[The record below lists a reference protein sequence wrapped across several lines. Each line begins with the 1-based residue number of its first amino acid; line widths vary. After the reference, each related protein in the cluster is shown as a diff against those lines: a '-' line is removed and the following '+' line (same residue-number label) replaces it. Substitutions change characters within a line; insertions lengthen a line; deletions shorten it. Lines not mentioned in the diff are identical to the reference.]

1 MARTKGSTGE
11 TTKPRI
17 REAAARLMAA
27 HGYDGLTMRG
37 IGAEVGLQAGAI
49 YRYFPDKASLASDL
63 VAEASAGR
71 DQAFPAIDRSGKP
84 LDVMEK
90 FTASYLAWRMGADG
104 AARMIDLCVPALGA
118 QGDALEAASL
128 DPEAEMET
136 ILAAGQEDGSFR
148 LPDARAT
155 ALSALA
161 MLDALAADTR
171 LPEDRRARI
180 GWSFVR
186 RLVKA

>member
-1 MARTKGSTGE
+1 MARTKGSTGD

-17 REAAARLMAA
+17 RDAAARLMAA

-63 VAEASAGR
+63 VAEALVGR
-71 DQAFPAIDRSGKP
+71 DQVFNAIDRSGKP
-84 LDVMEK
+84 LDVLEK
-90 FTASYLAWRMGADG
+90 FTACYLTWRIASDA
-104 AARMIDLCVPALGA
+104 AARMIDQCLPSLGA
-118 QGDALEAASL
+118 QGDALGAASL
-128 DPEAEMET
+128 DPEAELEA

-155 ALSALA
+155 ALAVLA

-171 LPEDRRARI
+171 LPEERRARI